1 MIFLATKRRRLA
13 AETNVVG
20 AVKKL
25 DVFNSPSKM
34 PVGIPAFLSDSWSF
48 LPFISCFLIFFSGKT
63 AAICR
68 RDQRR
73 RSARKTHPEFFWHS
87 LLSYSVRKAV
97 TGSFFA
103 AIKDGIKPEINVSTM
118 LISTKIT
125 EPCQGI
131 IAPRLSISVSARTIR
146 LIGKHNR

>member
-1 MIFLATKRRRLA
+1 MRVKIWITFIISDKCGAFKSILGWIRCFFDFL
-13 AETNVVG
+13 G
-20 AVKKL
+20 
-25 DVFNSPSKM
+25 D
-34 PVGIPAFLSDSWSF
+34 
-48 LPFISCFLIFFSGKT
+48 KT
-63 AAICR
+63 AALCR